1 MSEKLQEAAERTR
14 LERRRTLMHEVSPFL
29 EPGEDVVEVTGG
41 RVAAEGSPEHGVA
54 VRVAATDRRLLVLRK
69 RAFRQFAVDEFGYGA
84 SAVWLGYTVE
94 TGGLLELE
102 DPTKHMRIGS
112 VPELDLEPFFVAC
125 SGAMAADRVNIS
137 LEVGGSSRA
146 GDSASGGASRQEP
159 VGGSEP
165 VDRITVLEDPSADAP
180 EEPATG
186 AVATVGAPFEMSD
199 LPPDRPRPPEH
210 VVTQAQSAILR
221 WLVAETGARAGVC
234 LGRSPGGEERLL
246 VEPRR
251 LDSETVLELVRR
263 AREQAPGESAGDTL
277 SVLAMRWAGPGGS
290 KALLLSGPTEEF
302 GLERLRF
309 AQFVIEWL
317 DAPARSTDAPSIAAP
332 WPGGEGPQTAEPA
345 IVVDLGEAAAAAAAG
360 REEPGLAPADQASQA
375 GHRENRPRLMEV
387 TVNEDAEGRPGAEA
401 RVAWRGRE
409 LVGRGFGHTSTV
421 GRHLAI
427 ARAAVDAIQPLIRG
441 DVLIEHLFLTYPPLD
456 AELVVLVVLVGEER
470 YIGATAAVGGRE
482 DWGAAMAVLDAL
494 NRRLPHLTGPGG
506 TGS

>member
-1 MSEKLQEAAERTR
+1 
-14 LERRRTLMHEVSPFL
+14 MHEVSPFL
-29 EPGEDVVEVTGG
+29 EPGEDVLEVTGG

-69 RAFRQFAVDEFGYGA
+69 RAFRQFAVDEFGYGS

-102 DPTKHMRIGS
+102 DPTKRMRISS
-112 VPELDLEPFFVAC
+112 VPELDLEPFFLAC
-125 SGAMAADRVNIS
+125 SRAMAADRVNIS
-137 LEVGGSSRA
+137 LEVEGSPRA
-146 GDSASGGASRQEP
+146 GDRASGRPSRQEP
-159 VGGSEP
+159 VLGSEP
-165 VDRITVLEDPSADAP
+165 VDRITVLEDPRDPAP
-180 EEPATG
+180 EDPATA
-186 AVATVGAPFEMSD
+186 AVAAV
-199 LPPDRPRPPEH
+199 
-210 VVTQAQSAILR
+210 LR
-221 WLVAETGARAGVC
+221 WLVAETGAQAGVC
-234 LGRSPGGEERLL
+234 LGRSSGGEERLL

-263 AREQAPGESAGDTL
+263 AREDVPGESADAGPAHPGLSGGPDIKAEML
-277 SVLAMRWAGPGGS
+277 SVLAMRWASPSGS

-317 DAPARSTDAPSIAAP
+317 DAPARSTDAPSAGAP
-332 WPGGEGPQTAEPA
+332 RPGGEGPATAEPV
-345 IVVDLGEAAAAAAAG
+345 IVVDVGEAVAG
-360 REEPGLAPADQASQA
+360 REAHGMAPGDEVSPS
-375 GHRENRPRLMEV
+375 GHREDRPRLIDV
-387 TVNEDAEGRPGAEA
+387 TVNEDAEGRPSAEA

-427 ARAAVDAIQPLIRG
+427 ARAAVDAVQPLIRG

-456 AELVVLVVLVGEER
+456 AELVVLVVLAGEQR
-470 YIGATAAVGGRE
+470 YIGATAAGVGRE
-482 DWGAAMAVLDAL
+482 DWGAARAVLDAL
-494 NRRLPHLTGPGG
+494 NRRFAHLTGSAG